1 MPRFKTLLFGALTAT
16 LVLLAPASSEA
27 QETGERY
34 HFFRSQGI
42 SSPAKQ
48 KELTELLRG
57 FDPEMVVSLDEP
69 TQMLKLLTT
78 VHLDIAEVRNLCAL
92 IGVQLQPVG
101 RRESALVNE

>member
-1 MPRFKTLLFGALTAT
+1 MPRFKTLLFGTLTAT
-16 LVLLAPASSEA
+16 FFLLAPARSEA

-78 VHLDIAEVRNLCAL
+78 VHLDVGEVRNICAL